1 MAAFTLLMLAL
12 GQSDMGPLMP
22 DTTLLDGCPL
32 NPGES
37 SPCAMDI
44 GVRADEQACL
54 AACAS
59 ASYCS
64 GMTFHGPTTQEW
76 ANHCVFRIDD
86 VYAPRACGAGCDHT
100 SANKTSGWEPQ
111 PPPPLPTWLP
121 ALLPWGKPKVF
132 WFGANASGL
141 DSEDTLA
148 LLARHAVAG
157 YGWQTGHQ
165 GGGTPGVGEELQAA
179 AATHLSDYLDA
190 VGNNSTAI
198 FEYRQIQVALRLF
211 AQCAMAADDAT
222 KDAFWLH
229 DAKTGELCLAGQPW
243 GTADPY
249 WNFSHAPAADYWVSA
264 VIGEL
269 ATDRALTSGRGAVFW
284 DESDQG
290 ECGYR
295 GGNCDFSAFPAA
307 ALQAAKNAVYAR
319 QAAAMNAAGI
329 IPIFSLDNRFEASGT
344 GTSAPAPCALPEDAL
359 AAALNAT
366 RWVRFYENWPQSFWV
381 PGGKDLSAAMVS
393 NVRALA
399 QLALWQGRCASPPPL
414 NPPPLT
420 PHFIILP
427 RPSLR
432 LQLAYLMCS
441 ILAPPALRPSA
452 TLRARG
458 GWAATWSGLWGC
470 IWWWRG
476 QAPPSP
482 FPTTGMMRTFAGAQ
496 SSTWIL
502 VSRWGM
508 PCA

>member
-1 MAAFTLLMLAL
+1 MAAFTFTLLTLAL

-121 ALLPWGKPKVF
+121 SLLPWGKPKVF

-269 ATDRALTSGRGAVFW
+269 ATDRALTSGRGAAFF

-329 IPIFSLDNRFEASGT
+329 IPIFSLDNRFEASGA

-399 QLALWQGRCASPPPL
+399 QLALWQGRCASPPP
-414 NPPPLT
+414 
-420 PHFIILP
+420 
-427 RPSLR
+427 
-432 LQLAYLMCS
+432 
-441 ILAPPALRPSA
+441 
-452 TLRARG
+452 
-458 GWAATWSGLWGC
+458 
-470 IWWWRG
+470 
-476 QAPPSP
+476 
-482 FPTTGMMRTFAGAQ
+482 
-496 SSTWIL
+496 
-502 VSRWGM
+502 
-508 PCA
+508 